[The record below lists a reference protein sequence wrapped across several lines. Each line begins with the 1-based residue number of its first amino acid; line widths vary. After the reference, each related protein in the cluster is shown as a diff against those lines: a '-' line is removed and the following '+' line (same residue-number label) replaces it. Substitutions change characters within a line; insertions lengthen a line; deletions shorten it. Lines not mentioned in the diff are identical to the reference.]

1 MSCSAIEPIFTH
13 AQTLSCKE
21 IQPNVFEVKIAYA
34 SPAKSGGDGIV
45 HRVEPG
51 QFFMLRREPSQVLLA
66 RPISVYWA
74 EKSADSDSG
83 CSWQVTFL
91 ILLKGQGTAELCSLA
106 AGEKVSLIGPLGNTF
121 PKPADL
127 GLAAGADGSATI
139 CIVGGGIGV
148 APVAGFAATLP
159 ERSYDF
165 YAGFKSGSYGLD
177 KLKANDLVVT
187 TDDGSCGIKGMI
199 PQVLD
204 AAVLR
209 RSGYQAVYACGPEPL
224 LSYVQKICGEAG
236 VPCYLS
242 MESAMACGMGAC
254 LGCTIATTEGNRRC
268 CADGPVFPGEIL
280 VFPERKPPRVVP
292 AARERDDVSKG
303 AAEVDLSVTI
313 AGVRFANPVIA
324 ASGTFGY
331 GSEYQ
336 SILEVSR
343 LGGICSKGLT
353 LEGRPGNGGVRLKET
368 AGGIINSIG
377 LENPG
382 IPHFVGH
389 ELAQMKRLSPVTI
402 ANLSG
407 STIESYVEGARL
419 LAQAAVPMIELNISC
434 PNVKAG
440 GMAFGLECN
449 AAATV
454 TAAVR
459 EAAPNIPLMVKLSPN
474 APDLIGVA
482 DAVRQAGADALSL
495 INTVQAMAID
505 IYKGRPLFDNV
516 RAGLSGP
523 AVKPLALRMVYDL
536 VQYLN
541 RLPESQRIPVVGLG
555 GISCWQDAVEF
566 IMAGASAIQVG
577 TATFANPRCMTE
589 VVDGLAAFMKER
601 GYQKLDD
608 FRGLA
613 QG

>member
-1 MSCSAIEPIFTH
+1 MSCSSVEPIFASAH
-13 AQTLSCKE
+13 TLSCNE
-21 IQPNVFEVKIAYA
+21 IQSGVFEVRLEYQLHPDG
-34 SPAKSGGDGIV
+34 SPSA
-45 HRVEPG
+45 HQVEPG
-51 QFFMLRREPSQVLLA
+51 QFFMLRREPSRVLLA
-66 RPISVYWA
+66 RPVSVYRA
-74 EKSADSDSG
+74 EKAAGSTGGPDGGSV
-83 CSWQVTFL
+83 WQLRFL
-91 ILLKGQGTAELCSLA
+91 ILLKGQGTKELCSLA
-106 AGEKVSLIGPLGNTF
+106 EGDEVSIIGPLGNTF
-121 PKPADL
+121 PKPAP
-127 GLAAGADGSATI
+127 GTKA

-159 ERSYDF
+159 PKSYDF
-165 YAGFKSGSYGLD
+165 YAGFKSGSYGLERLQAD
-177 KLKANDLVVT
+177 RLLVT
-187 TDDGSCGIKGMI
+187 TDDGSCGTKGML

-204 AAVLR
+204 AATIR
-209 RSGYQAVYACGPEPL
+209 DAGYKVVYACGPEPL
-224 LSYVQKICGEAG
+224 LSYLQKICREAA
-236 VPCYLS
+236 VPCFLS
-242 MESAMACGMGAC
+242 MEAAMACGMGAC

-280 VFPERKPPRVVP
+280 AFPQRQPSRIAPGTNQQKK
-292 AARERDDVSKG
+292 ASGDSDSN
-303 AAEVDLSVTI
+303 VDLSVTI
-313 AGVRFANPVIA
+313 AGVKFANPVIA

-331 GSEYQ
+331 GIEYQ
-336 SILEVSR
+336 PILEVSR

-353 LEGRPGNGGVRLKET
+353 LEGRPGNGGIRLKET

-382 IPHFVGH
+382 IARFIEHQLPRMRSLG
-389 ELAQMKRLSPVTI
+389 PVTI

-440 GMAFGLECN
+440 GMAFGLDCS
-449 AAATV
+449 AAAAV

-459 EAAPNIPLMVKLSPN
+459 EAAPGIPLMVKLSPN
-474 APDLIGVA
+474 APDLTAIA
-482 DAVRQAGADALSL
+482 DSVRKAGADALSL

-523 AVKPLALRMVYDL
+523 AVKPVALRMVYDL
-536 VQYLN
+536 VQHLN
-541 RLPESQRIPVVGLG
+541 RLPESERIPVVGLG
-555 GISCWQDAVEF
+555 GISCWQDAAEF
-566 IMAGASAIQVG
+566 IMAGAAAIQVG

-589 VVDGLAAFMKER
+589 IIDGLARFMQER
-601 GYQKLDD
+601 GYRRLED
-608 FRGLA
+608 FRGIA